1 MLSNS
6 VNNDKVIK
14 IFSGIRCVSKDQLPR
29 YLDGRLTEVEKHLVE
44 QHLTDCDLCFEALQ
58 ALEKEGSTE
67 KYADLTSK
75 LQRYIQQSIRPVS
88 QEQKVAQYTRK
99 ERNKE
104 NLLVYF
110 WVLAFAILGV
120 SGVYVLKGHMRNNP
134 TIPRL
139 MVSAI
144 PPAEAAKLPSSETAV
159 TSQPIVTAN
168 HPSNIPSAPPA
179 VATTAPASSTAA
191 PAAVDSAR
199 IKLLAAERAAKRKA
213 QADSLLKA
221 NQDAAE
227 VRRQDSLKKLAE
239 EKDKEQ
245 KEKDAAEAAA
255 KAAKEKE
262 KEPEPAPKKEEVKK
276 EEAAPAT
283 NSIESLYKSALQ
295 YQQQGNLSEAMDRYK
310 RIEANGSGKY
320 VEMARYQLGICY
332 RSKGQSARARRMFKE
347 VVKMDGSLKAAAQQ
361 ALDTM

>member
-6 VNNDKVIK
+6 DNNDKVIK

-29 YLDGRLTEVEKHLVE
+29 YLDGRLTDVEKHLVE

-110 WVLAFAILGV
+110 WVLAFGILGV

-144 PPAEAAKLPSSETAV
+144 PPAEAEKIPATATAV
-159 TSQPIVTAN
+159 TSQPIVTPD
-168 HPSNIPSAPPA
+168 HPSNIPSTPPA
-179 VATTAPASSTAA
+179 AASTPANNTAA
-191 PAAVDSAR
+191 PVAVDSAR
-199 IKLLAAERAAKRKA
+199 IKLLAAERAAKKKI
-213 QADSLLKA
+213 QADSILKA

-245 KEKDAAEAAA
+245 KEKEAAEAAA
-255 KAAKEKE
+255 NAAKEKE

-276 EEAAPAT
+276 EEAPPVT
-283 NSIESLYKSALQ
+283 NSIESLYKVALQ

-332 RSKGQSARARRMFKE
+332 RSKGQSARAKRMFKE

>member
-6 VNNDKVIK
+6 DNSDKVIK

-29 YLDGRLTEVEKHLVE
+29 YLDGRLTDVEKHLVE

-58 ALEKEGSTE
+58 ALEKEGNMD
-67 KYADLTSK
+67 KYTDLTGK

-88 QEQKVAQYTRK
+88 QEQKVLQYTRK
-99 ERNKE
+99 ERTKE

-144 PPAEAAKLPSSETAV
+144 PPAEAEKMPATEPAV
-159 TSQPIVTAN
+159 TSQPIIAAN
-168 HPSNIPSAPPA
+168 HTSSVSN
-179 VATTAPASSTAA
+179 TAPAPAAAA
-191 PAAVDSAR
+191 PASAAAAPATVDSAK

-213 QADSLLKA
+213 QADSALKA
-221 NQDAAE
+221 SQAAAE
-227 VRRQDSLKKLAE
+227 ARKQDSLKKLAE
-239 EKDKEQ
+239 EKAK
-245 KEKDAAEAAA
+245 KDQEAEAAA

-262 KEPEPAPKKEEVKK
+262 KEKETEPAPKKEEKK
-276 EEAAPAT
+276 EDAPPPT
-283 NSIESLYKSALQ
+283 NSDENLYKAALQ
-295 YQQQGNLSEAMDRYK
+295 FQQQGNLSEAMDRYK

-347 VVKMDGSLKAAAQQ
+347 VVRMNGSLKAAAQQ